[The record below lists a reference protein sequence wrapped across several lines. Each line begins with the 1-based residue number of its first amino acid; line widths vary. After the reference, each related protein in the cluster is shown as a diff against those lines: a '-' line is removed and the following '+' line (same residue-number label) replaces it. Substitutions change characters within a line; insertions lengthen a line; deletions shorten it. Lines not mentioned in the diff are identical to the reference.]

1 MLVTIAMLTAV
12 AIFLRSMFVTC
23 MSYTAG
29 MKIHAQMLQHVLN
42 APINLFYDVTP
53 TGLIINRFSKDLEST
68 EYIYMNIMW
77 VHACFYGLVK
87 VVVVILLANWYMV
100 IIFPFVGYYLIKIY
114 RFTIKSYCEMTRLS
128 SVSKSPILSHLSESI
143 AGNST
148 IRAFKH
154 QHHFLQLNNS
164 DINKQIIAQQM
175 SVGTQVW
182 YSTQMNNI
190 SLLLML
196 FASIFCIIFRHSM
209 SPVLL
214 AMVFYQMLGLHGTMI
229 GLLHTLANL
238 EKKMVSV

>member
-1 MLVTIAMLTAV
+1 MAV
-12 AIFLRSMFVTC
+12 MF
-23 MSYTAG
+23 
-29 MKIHAQMLQHVLN
+29 
-42 APINLFYDVTP
+42 PI
-53 TGLIINRFSKDLEST
+53 
-68 EYIYMNIMW
+68 
-77 VHACFYGLVK
+77 
-87 VVVVILLANWYMV
+87 
-100 IIFPFVGYYLIKIY
+100 VGYYLVKIY
-114 RFTIKSYCEMTRLS
+114 RFTIRSYCEMNRLS

-148 IRAFKH
+148 IRAFRH
-154 QHHFLQLNNS
+154 QHHFLELNNS
-164 DINKQIIAQQM
+164 DINKQILAQQM

-196 FASIFCIIFRHSM
+196 FSSVFCILFRHTM
-209 SPVLL
+209 DQVLL